1 MQDRSLEDCG
11 IGDLV
16 GSQKAVQR
24 RLVTSGRVQTPLV
37 FHTLVLCCGRK
48 LLLTFLFVLLG
59 GEFYLAAS
67 SKDGRCWKSGGLQAK
82 WSWTGRLLLPGGP
95 KRWPVGCREERWL
108 FAPAPVVTGSLPSSS
123 STLGWQKTNLN
134 REKKYFEQGRGASS
148 APALREKLLG
158 YLSRLYQNFIL
169 YNLSLY
175 LKNIFKCS
183 H

>member
-59 GEFYLAAS
+59 GEFYLTAS

-82 WSWTGRLLLPGGP
+82 
-95 KRWPVGCREERWL
+95 
-108 FAPAPVVTGSLPSSS
+108 
-123 STLGWQKTNLN
+123 
-134 REKKYFEQGRGASS
+134 
-148 APALREKLLG
+148 
-158 YLSRLYQNFIL
+158 
-169 YNLSLY
+169 
-175 LKNIFKCS
+175 
-183 H
+183 